1 MNCLFYIE
9 LWLLH
14 NHYFLYICFIVDI
27 KEYIKEL
34 LFTSQGVIVPGFGG
48 FVSEYEPA
56 AFDVNENK
64 FLPPSKKIKFNPD
77 YSYAD
82 ALLVEFIMK
91 KEKADKKSVEYAL
104 EEFVKD
110 TKYKLNQGKIIH
122 FPEIGNLAQNTKGK
136 ISFSQ
141 SKDTNL
147 LTDSFGLKSI
157 KTNRPAPEVTHKTV
171 KHPRPL
177 KKIILISSS
186 VILFIA
192 VCLTGW
198 YYTDGFSHFR
208 IRSDA
213 EKNETENAAKNLKEI
228 TEKNLDSIAKADS
241 IKALIVHSIDD
252 NTDKKDAL
260 FYEEP
265 ENKISKSPY
274 SAFHII
280 AGSFK
285 RIENAEKFAQQLKAK
300 GYDPQI
306 IKSDEHLIRIS
317 IYSYT
322 NETEALK
329 MLYKLRES
337 SEIKSVWI
345 LKSM

>member
-1 MNCLFYIE
+1 M
-9 LWLLH
+9 
-14 NHYFLYICFIVDI
+14 DI

-34 LFTSQGVIVPGFGG
+34 LITSQGVIVPGFGG

-77 YSYAD
+77 YSYPD
-82 ALLVEFIMK
+82 TLLVEFIMK
-91 KEKADKKSVEYAL
+91 KEKADKKSVEQAL

-110 TKYKLNQGKIIH
+110 TKYKLSKGKTIH
-122 FPEIGNLAQNTKGK
+122 FPEIGNLSQNTKGK

-157 KTNRPAPEVTHKTV
+157 KTNRPAPEVTQKPV
-171 KHPRPL
+171 QHPRSF

-186 VILFIA
+186 IILFIA
-192 VCLTGW
+192 ICLAAW
-198 YYTDGFSHFR
+198 YYTDGFSTFK
-208 IRSDA
+208 IRSVA
-213 EKNETENAAKNLKEI
+213 ENNEIENAERNLKER
-228 TEKNLDSIAKADS
+228 TKRKLDSLAKADS

-260 FYEEP
+260 FYKEP
-265 ENKISKSPY
+265 ENKTTKSPY

-285 RIENAEKFAQQLKAK
+285 KMENAEKFSRQLKAK

-329 MLYKLRES
+329 KLYKLRES

-345 LKSM
+345 LKSI